1 MMSPQSLITL
11 LHETRHSDNAEFL
24 MKVDKY
30 RVFTEYDART
40 QTKYYND
47 FIRGRII
54 MKTKKKFWFGYNEE
68 VVYEKM
74 LSLQHENPVG
84 IMIKIINEKIE
95 MFI

>member
-1 MMSPQSLITL
+1 
-11 LHETRHSDNAEFL
+11 
-24 MKVDKY
+24 
-30 RVFTEYDART
+30 
-40 QTKYYND
+40 
-47 FIRGRII
+47 